1 MLSNMKEEIND
12 VIDTCMIQPAK
23 NISNVIHIVSESDIS
38 FKAKT
43 IYYIIIVL
51 MSFPFIVVGAAATVC
66 SISIMII
73 IGVVSATLLA
83 IPILVLF
90 NIEKH
95 LIKMRGNR

>member
-1 MLSNMKEEIND
+1 MLSDMKEEIND

-23 NISNVIHIVSESDIS
+23 NISSVIHIVSESDIS
-38 FKAKT
+38 FKAKA
-43 IYYIIIVL
+43 IYYTIIVL
-51 MSFPFIVVGAAATVC
+51 MSFPFIVVGTAATVC

>member
-1 MLSNMKEEIND
+1 MLSDMKEEIND

-43 IYYIIIVL
+43 IYYIIIAL
-51 MSFPFIVVGAAATVC
+51 MSFPFIAVGTAATVC

-73 IGVVSATLLA
+73 IGVVSATLLT